1 MEEAPRGRT
10 INECIVCHKVVEYGN
25 ICLQHETWTAE
36 QLAPYFRIQN
46 RMENNYMKMT
56 YTDEEL
62 AEMAQ
67 WADNESAVNG
77 VSMDKR
83 KAYGAIR
90 QGIDWLIRAR
100 LLEKKSKVESI
111 GTAGQNLTEKGK
123 NLQ

>member
-1 MEEAPRGRT
+1 M
-10 INECIVCHKVVEYGN
+10 VCHKVVEYGN
-25 ICLQHETWTAE
+25 ICNQHETWTPE
-36 QLAPYFRIQN
+36 QLEPYFRRQY
-46 RMENNYMKMT
+46 RMENIMKMT

-67 WADNESAVNG
+67 WADNESAVSA

-111 GTAGQNLTEKGK
+111 GAAQNPTEKAPGK
-123 NLQ
+123 NFQ